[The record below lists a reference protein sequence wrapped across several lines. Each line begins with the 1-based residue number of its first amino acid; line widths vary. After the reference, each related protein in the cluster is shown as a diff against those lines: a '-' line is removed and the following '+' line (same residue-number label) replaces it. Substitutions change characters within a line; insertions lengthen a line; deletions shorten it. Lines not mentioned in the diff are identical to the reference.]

1 MNVYFLKDNVM
12 KKAAALLLGLF
23 CMASCGDSTEKPERL
38 LSEDEMA
45 NILYDITVLQ
55 SIRAYQPKYLLDN
68 NVSTTDYIYQKYNID
83 STTFAQNNTYYASE
97 LDKYDRI
104 HKKVTDRVNR
114 EKAAF
119 EDKKDTLKTELN
131 KQLGPNAIKKM
142 TEQQQKVSSGQ

>member
-1 MNVYFLKDNVM
+1 M
-12 KKAAALLLGLF
+12 KKAAVLLLGLF
-23 CMASCGDSTEKPERL
+23 CMASCGDGAEKPERL

-55 SIRAYQPKYLLDN
+55 AMRAHQPKYLLDN
-68 NVSTTDYIYQKYNID
+68 NVSTTDYIYQKYKID
-83 STTFAQNNTYYASE
+83 SATFAQNNTYYASD

-104 HKKVTDRVNR
+104 HKKVTDRVNK

-131 KQLGPNAIKKM
+131 KQLGPNAMKKM
-142 TEQQQKVSSGQ
+142 GLENQEKAEGEAQ

>member
-1 MNVYFLKDNVM
+1 M